1 MQSCFDVVLFILKE
15 VGDNIMWFLG
25 KGEGGEWELEVIP
38 KRKTIIMIGAIFIGQ
53 CEILCIY

>member
-1 MQSCFDVVLFILKE
+1 
-15 VGDNIMWFLG
+15 MWFLG